1 MAAMSIVGWVE
12 TALSSKPKH
21 EGARPGTVGAAFLP
35 IAAMG
40 RSYGTA

>member
-1 MAAMSIVGWVE
+1 MAAMSVVGWVE
-12 TALSSKPKH
+12 TTPSSKPKR
-21 EGARPGTVGAAFLP
+21 EGARPGTVAAAFRP